1 MRRPVAA
8 WLCTQPTSRVLP
20 CRLAGARKPQRAACV
35 ISASW
40 ASKRFN
46 RVYKRCAHSAHHA
59 HSVYRIRASSGL
71 TARHVI
77 YRCAAS
83 RPWRINV
90 FSRRLPTYTCKAG
103 LRNRTVRRATGEK
116 SSMVCGALWHGVPSI
131 CLQNGLLHPYIIL
144 LENTAGKQSLRGHK
158 GKAFFIA
165 KGGGAPRKSQFRN
178 FAQVPDLISE
188 SLGSAAGIVCVRV
201 SVCCGRAAD
210 CPASGALKTNR

>member
-144 LENTAGKQSLRGHK
+144 LKKIRCAATCTRGEGLFHC
-158 GKAFFIA
+158 
-165 KGGGAPRKSQFRN
+165 KGGWRAAKITISKFRSS
-178 FAQVPDLISE
+178 ARPDLRITRFR
-188 SLGSAAGIVCVRV
+188 GRHRVCACVLRR
-201 SVCCGRAAD
+201 RAAD

>member
-8 WLCTQPTSRVLP
+8 SLCTQPTSRVLP

-144 LENTAGKQSLRGHK
+144 LENTVLENNRCAATRGRPFSLQRG
-158 GKAFFIA
+158 
-165 KGGGAPRKSQFRN
+165 
-178 FAQVPDLISE
+178 
-188 SLGSAAGIVCVRV
+188 
-201 SVCCGRAAD
+201 GRAAKNHD
-210 CPASGALKTNR
+210 FEISLKCPT

>member
-1 MRRPVAA
+1 MALHTAHVACLA
-8 WLCTQPTSRVLP
+8 LQA
-20 CRLAGARKPQRAACV
+20 CRSKEAAKSSVCH
-35 ISASW
+35 I
-40 ASKRFN
+40 RELGFN

-131 CLQNGLLHPYIIL
+131 CLQNGLLHPYIAEKNRCAATRGRPFSL
-144 LENTAGKQSLRGHK
+144 QRGVARRENHNFEISLK
-158 GKAFFIA
+158 
-165 KGGGAPRKSQFRN
+165 
-178 FAQVPDLISE
+178 
-188 SLGSAAGIVCVRV
+188 
-201 SVCCGRAAD
+201 
-210 CPASGALKTNR
+210 CPT

>member
-59 HSVYRIRASSGL
+59 HRVYRIRASSGL

-144 LENTAGKQSLRGHK
+144 LKKNRCAATRGEGLFHC
-158 GKAFFIA
+158 
-165 KGGGAPRKSQFRN
+165 KGGWRAAKITISKFRSS
-178 FAQVPDLISE
+178 ARPDLRITRFR
-188 SLGSAAGIVCVRV
+188 GRHRVNPCVCVCR
-201 SVCCGRAAD
+201 CGGVQPIAR
-210 CPASGALKTNR
+210 PVGR

>member
-1 MRRPVAA
+1 M
-8 WLCTQPTSRVLP
+8 C
-20 CRLAGARKPQRAACV
+20 
-35 ISASW
+35 ASW

-131 CLQNGLLHPYIIL
+131 CLQNGLLHPYIA
-144 LENTAGKQSLRGHK
+144 EKNRCAATRGRPFSLQRG
-158 GKAFFIA
+158 GRAA
-165 KGGGAPRKSQFRN
+165 KNHDFEISLSSAR
-178 FAQVPDLISE
+178 PDLRITLNARSTKSGLSLNYSGKRKLQTSIWAACKKSCGAVLLRSSSVFPLAQNCWSE
-188 SLGSAAGIVCVRV
+188 SLTQCVIQLSFGSHV
-201 SVCCGRAAD
+201 
-210 CPASGALKTNR
+210 

>member
-201 SVCCGRAAD
+201 CCGGVQPIAR
-210 CPASGALKTNR
+210 PVGR